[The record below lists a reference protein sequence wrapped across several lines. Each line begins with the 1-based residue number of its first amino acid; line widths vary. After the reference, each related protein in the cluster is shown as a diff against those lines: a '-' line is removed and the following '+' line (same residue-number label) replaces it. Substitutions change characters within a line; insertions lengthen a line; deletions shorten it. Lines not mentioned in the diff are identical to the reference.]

1 MQTNMRK
8 TAILGGLEPGE
19 STVCTTFKLR
29 FHSLVPVLFALV
41 LGFMLIGCGGGDGDD
56 VFTVPGEENG
66 GNGGEIVDEDG
77 VAVVVTDL
85 RVLASSGETLT
96 SAEGSTLRVSAL
108 VLGEGNKALANV
120 PVRFELPDEPNI
132 SWAPLEDASVNSSG
146 LPLTDASGRVEARLT
161 MLDDPRNRTFTV
173 RAVVGSL
180 SGTRVFQVD
189 GTRLRLT
196 QFQDAFSV
204 GITEEIAV
212 TLEDSLGR
220 PAAGQPV
227 EVDQLDG
234 DSVQIEQGGELV
246 TDANGEAR
254 FKVAGVAEGQSDIAI
269 RSAGAA
275 TFVSLLV
282 ATDLVTI
289 EAPTRDALLPISEQ
303 HDVAA
308 RWLASQVPVSGQPL
322 TVSVSRGDLGAAAEG
337 EIVENTNA
345 EGRVSSTLT
354 SDIFGP
360 VQIIARTDAGASG
373 SAWAFFVADT
383 PDRVDVQAF
392 PSTVRVNTP
401 GSDTNRSR
409 VVATVRDSDRSGE
422 DEEGN
427 KVEGPGNAVANARVR
442 FRIMADPSGG
452 RLSSTDAVTDRFGR
466 AEVDYIAG
474 ELSSGENGVR
484 IEAVVQGTE
493 IADETTLTVRGDA
506 LNVAFG
512 TGNVLIEDD
521 GNVTRYRMPFEV
533 FVSDAAGQPVSGAV
547 VDFSLWSES
556 YAKGFYTVGL
566 DTWFPVRAPIC
577 PSEDHDRT
585 GIITDAKDVTDSGTL
600 IPGNV
605 AVVSPGLV
613 TTDDEGSAR
622 FAVLYPRSSANW
634 VRVDLSAA
642 ARVEGTEGAANR
654 VFWLPA
660 LIDDLAL
667 EVTPPGGLVSEYG
680 SGLVSFDD
688 PELADANLCT
698 STSPGR
704 EPSQAEL
711 GFGFDD
717 PPLVITTDS
726 LPPATAEV
734 AYQTLLN
741 SSGGSTDFPNEWT
754 LVSNGGAA
762 GLALT
767 STGATRAELSWGNP
781 VAGSYDIIVE
791 VNDGLF
797 FGGQTASKTLTLQV
811 IP

>member
-234 DSVQIEQGGELV
+234 DSVQIEQDGELV
-246 TDANGEAR
+246 TDALGTAR
-254 FKVAGVAEGQSDIAI
+254 FTVLGVAEGQSNLAI
-269 RSAGAA
+269 QAAGAA
-275 TFVSLLV
+275 AF
-282 ATDLVTI
+282 ATVRIASDLVTI
-289 EAPTRDALLPISEQ
+289 EAPTSDALLPISEQ
-303 HDVAA
+303 HDVVA
-308 RWLASQVPVSGQPL
+308 RWLANQTPVSGQPL
-322 TVSVSRGDLGAAAEG
+322 RISVSRGGLGQAGTG
-337 EIVENTNA
+337 ELVENTDA
-345 EGRVSSTLT
+345 DGRVSSSL
-354 SDIFGP
+354 SSGIFGP
-360 VQIIARTDAGASG
+360 VQITARTDTGPSG
-373 SAWAFFVADT
+373 SAWALFVADT
-383 PDRVDVQAF
+383 PKRVDVQAF
-392 PSTVRVNTP
+392 PSTVQVNRPDST
-401 GSDTNRSR
+401 SNRSR
-409 VVATVRDSDRSGE
+409 VVATVRDGDRTGT

-427 KVEGPGNAVANARVR
+427 QIEGPGNAVANARVR
-442 FRIMADPSGG
+442 FRIVADPSGG
-452 RLSSTDAVTDRFGR
+452 RLSFTDAVTDRFGR
-466 AEVDYIAG
+466 AEIDYIAG
-474 ELSSGENGVR
+474 ELGSGENGVR
-484 IEAVVQGTE
+484 IEAAVEGTD
-493 IADETTLTVRGDA
+493 IVDETTFTVRGDA

-512 TGNVLIEDD
+512 TGSVLIEDD

-533 FVSDAAGQPVSGAV
+533 FVSDSAGQPVSGAV
-547 VDFSLWSES
+547 VDFSLWSERYS
-556 YAKGFYTVGL
+556 KGFYTNPSNSI
-566 DTWFPVRAPIC
+566 FYAPIRNIIC
-577 PSEDHDRT
+577 ASEDFDRT
-585 GIITDAKDVTDSGTL
+585 GLITDAKDVSGSGTL

-605 AVVSPGLV
+605 AVVSPGSV
-613 TTDDEGSAR
+613 TTDDNGSAI
-622 FAVLYPRSSANW
+622 FAVLYPRSFASW
-634 VRVDLSAA
+634 VEVELSAA
-642 ARVEGTEGAANR
+642 ARVEGTEGEASR
-654 VFWLPA
+654 IFWLPA
-660 LIDDLAL
+660 LLDDLNAGDSI
-667 EVTPPGGLVSEYG
+667 PPGGLVSTFG
-680 SGLVSFDD
+680 SGLND
-688 PELADANLCT
+688 PDGCFGTLR
-698 STSPGR
+698 GR
-704 EPSQAEL
+704 DPTPSEL
-711 GFGFDD
+711 GLDVEEEEED
-717 PPLVITTDS
+717 
-726 LPPATAEV
+726 
-734 AYQTLLN
+734 
-741 SSGGSTDFPNEWT
+741 
-754 LVSNGGAA
+754 A
-762 GLALT
+762 GL
-767 STGATRAELSWGNP
+767 EP
-781 VAGSYDIIVE
+781 
-791 VNDGLF
+791 
-797 FGGQTASKTLTLQV
+797 
-811 IP
+811 

>member
-1 MQTNMRK
+1 M
-8 TAILGGLEPGE
+8 
-19 STVCTTFKLR
+19 CTTFKLR

-556 YAKGFYTVGL
+556 YAKGFYRV
-566 DTWFPVRAPIC
+566 PIFC
-577 PSEDHDRT
+577 GADGCFQGQILSPQRQIECASEDFDRT
-585 GIITDAKDVTDSGTL
+585 GVITVAKDITETDTL

-605 AVVSPGLV
+605 AVVTPGTV
-613 TTDDEGSAR
+613 TTDDDGSAR
-622 FAVLYPRSSANW
+622 FGVLYPRSFANW
-634 VRVDLSAA
+634 VEVELSAA
-642 ARVEGTEGAANR
+642 ARVEGTEGAAAS

-660 LIDDLAL
+660 LLDDLRWAS
-667 EVTPPGGLVSEYG
+667 VSPPGGFVSEFG
-680 SGLVSFDD
+680 SGLDD
-688 PELADANLCT
+688 PGACL
-698 STSPGR
+698 STEPGR
-704 EPSQAEL
+704 
-711 GFGFDD
+711 
-717 PPLVITTDS
+717 
-726 LPPATAEV
+726 
-734 AYQTLLN
+734 N
-741 SSGGSTDFPNEWT
+741 PNDLER
-754 LVSNGGAA
+754 
-762 GLALT
+762 GL
-767 STGATRAELSWGNP
+767 E
-781 VAGSYDIIVE
+781 
-791 VNDGLF
+791 F
-797 FGGQTASKTLTLQV
+797 
-811 IP
+811 